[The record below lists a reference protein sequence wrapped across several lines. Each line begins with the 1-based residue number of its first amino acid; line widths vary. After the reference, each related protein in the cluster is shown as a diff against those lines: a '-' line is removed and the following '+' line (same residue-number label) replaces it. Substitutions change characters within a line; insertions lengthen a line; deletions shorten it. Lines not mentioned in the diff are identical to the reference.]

1 MNGPKNNYM
10 ACLLNSRKIVTSAHG
25 PVHMVSRGVRL
36 SSSKEEIQGKSCT
49 PEMARD
55 QGRGVANARA
65 RPSRRARLPT
75 RAIRQQND
83 NSANRS
89 AVLFPFSIDSGC
101 ESVLHVRDFGP
112 ALAQYHP

>member
-1 MNGPKNNYM
+1 MHTARLHEGNDGRVRQVCGLRICSVMNGPKNNYM

-55 QGRGVANARA
+55 QD
-65 RPSRRARLPT
+65 SF
-75 RAIRQQND
+75 QNKRERKLYQSD
-83 NSANRS
+83 
-89 AVLFPFSIDSGC
+89 
-101 ESVLHVRDFGP
+101 
-112 ALAQYHP
+112 